1 MQKKMLEKE
10 NCVDKYNYIY
20 IVNINIKKNA
30 IKIFQMEHFLP
41 HMMNIFVQKKKKKK
55 QKKKK
60 KKKKKRKKKKK
71 KKRKKKKNSFKKMK
85 VTLL

>member
-1 MQKKMLEKE
+1 MLEKE

-41 HMMNIFVQKKKKKK
+41 HMMNIFV
-55 QKKKK
+55 
-60 KKKKKRKKKKK
+60 
-71 KKRKKKKNSFKKMK
+71 
-85 VTLL
+85 